1 MFPLPAGEGKG
12 NIAWLGGWGSLTPA
26 SSLRE
31 REIEWR

>member
-1 MFPLPAGEGKG
+1 MFPLPGEGEG
-12 NIAWLGGWGSLTPA
+12 VSVARGWGSLPG